1 MTDTLLPTIDAVA
14 TQVHA
19 HVSRLSSEMTIDA
32 AEQIVF
38 DVLASVLFGVSFSVR
53 RHESIIFSLDL
64 DALKREVT
72 QAASIDVLSAVCE
85 RYLAG
90 YRTHDRHWL
99 GAFYTPAPLA
109 RFLVHSVDALLH
121 SIDLDGIADPGV
133 RVIDPACGSGN
144 LLTEAA
150 SFAPSGGVSAEK
162 FHGVERISCAAHVC
176 NLRMRALC
184 SGCDDAVSACC
195 RTGNAMESLVFANVS
210 GPLAILCGPPF
221 NQYSTDVLPEG
232 NGAAAVYRRYVAPCI
247 ERGLDANAHT
257 DAYIKFIAL
266 CHDLLVRSDS
276 GVIGLVV
283 RHAWL
288 ASHAHA
294 GMRVAMMQD
303 FDEIFVVDLHGDPHD
318 RFHGNRRDENVY
330 RDMVYDVGVC
340 VLFLVRR
347 QGKGC
352 REIKRFDLFG
362 DRPEKWDW
370 LMNHTPNS
378 ISWNTVIPAEPWC
391 AFA

>member
-144 LLTEAA
+144 LLAEAA
-150 SFAPSGGVSAEK
+150 SLTPSVGVFAEK

-176 NLRMRALC
+176 NLRMRAI
-184 SGCDDAVSACC
+184 DKRQNAMPACC
-195 RTGNAMESLVFANVS
+195 RIGNAMESLALPNVS
-210 GPLAILCGPPF
+210 QPLAVLCSPPF
-221 NQYSTDVLPEG
+221 NQYATDVLPEG
-232 NGAAAVYRRYVAPCI
+232 TGAAAVYRRYVAPCI

-257 DAYIKFIAL
+257 DAYIKFTAL
-266 CHDLLVRSDS
+266 CHDLLVHSGS

-294 GMRVAMMQD
+294 GMRIAMMQD
-303 FDEIFVVDLHGDPHD
+303 FDEMFVVDLHGDPHD
-318 RFHGNRRDENVY
+318 RFHHHRRDENVY

-370 LMNHTPNS
+370 LRNHTPDS
-378 ISWNTVIPAEPWC
+378 IPWNTVIPAEPWC
-391 AFA
+391 AYA